1 MSSGGWIVPI
11 IQQKV
16 LAFPWPSGIRSLLVH
31 PAGPFTSKSIHN
43 ETALR
48 TLFYVLI
55 CLVFFW
61 APAFKWMITI
71 SNIKDMEKPAEQI
84 SAN

>member
-1 MSSGGWIVPI
+1 MNKMTYANNI
-11 IQQKV
+11 I
-16 LAFPWPSGIRSLLVH
+16 
-31 PAGPFTSKSIHN
+31 
-43 ETALR
+43 
-48 TLFYVLI
+48 
-55 CLVFFW
+55 VFFW